1 MTYLDTLESGEGEVC
16 TFLVNAPFAD
26 EAGEDY
32 LAEFEFDA
40 AGNFVRVQLRVNS
53 FLDSAFIL
61 TESIVTLD
69 ADAVTAEIERQ
80 YQRAIG

>member
-26 EAGEDY
+26 EDGEDY

-40 AGNFVRVQLRVNS
+40 EGNFVKVQLRVNS
-53 FLDSAFIL
+53 FLDNAFTL

-69 ADAVTAEIERQ
+69 ADAVTAEIERE
-80 YQRAIG
+80 YQRAIL